1 MNRALPTSGFEVG
14 AVGKI
19 GFQNG
24 IIGPPRLITCL
35 LDTFLLRIPLK
46 YARKLVH

>member
-24 IIGPPRLITCL
+24 IIGPPQSDYL
-35 LDTFLLRIPLK
+35 LAGYLFVENSLEIRP
-46 YARKLVH
+46 